1 MKKLLITFSFGQ
13 SLSIGTSS
21 EFENLSPTP
30 QHPGLVLG
38 LDFGNV
44 QLNGRGFRG
53 DAVRVE
59 DFNGFIDLIEADR
72 ETPASGMLNQI
83 IDRYLEDGQE
93 PPAIVHFHAGQGG
106 RSIVELLTSSEDIYA
121 STEDALAVVADGL
134 HFAVELEDG
143 SLAHYINDEGKAV
156 FTRTSAGGTVYFD
169 NLVTQLE
176 LTVQTAVEQ
185 GYEIEP
191 SVVLNWIQGQ
201 SDVNL
206 ARLETFNYEYHLN
219 LLLDKVSAVIAEVVS
234 PDATMVAS
242 ISQFRG
248 TGLRATPIQA
258 LDVINDRD
266 DAHLGIVEY
275 AFQAFEPSVIGA
287 DYTHLSAEG
296 YYRAG
301 RVLGDR
307 IYDVLSGQENRPIL
321 IDRVEQLTTT
331 ELLVTFSGVES
342 GLIDDPSIYR
352 AEAGFSA
359 PQNFGFGL
367 YLPNGTP
374 GRGLPSIT
382 ASELVG
388 TNQVRLTFD
397 QAVEG
402 EFLLYLGRTGENLID
417 PAISPTGGR
426 DFGGSTL
433 RDAFEREAPDPT
445 SQIELDDNAISEY
458 APVQAAP
465 LFAWSVFG
473 SDVSD
478 QLSGT
483 QLADRI
489 VGNAGSDLILAGL
502 GDDIIS
508 GGSGIDTAVFSGN
521 SGNYIITQTALG
533 VFEVAGADGTDT
545 LTTTEFAQF
554 DDGTFRLLPG
564 TGLAVNFE
572 AADPDSYQEALN
584 ALLDFDG
591 NALGGNGAWL
601 FIGKADVNGD
611 GDIDQ
616 ILVNDA
622 IGRLA
627 TVGTADD
634 GLFYFNDNGWAGET
648 RVAGIYID
656 PLVEAG
662 IVERFSPFDSQQRF
676 QNDLSIENINRVLGA
691 DDYDGDGFQ
700 DVYFALTDGTAYLRA
715 IMEADGNIS
724 YANYQSEAE
733 VIDFLEANGFGAE
746 TYGDWFT
753 NGPQSQSDS
762 GKSAKQIAGVWLQ
775 EGTAFAAI
783 PDAIAHS
790 PFETPHFEFFG

>member
-1 MKKLLITFSFGQ
+1 MQKLLITFSFGQ

-21 EFENLSPTP
+21 TFETLSPTS

-44 QLNGRGFRG
+44 QLNGRGFRNEE
-53 DAVRVE
+53 VRVE
-59 DFNGFIDLIEADR
+59 EFNGFIDLIEADR

-83 IDRYLEDGQE
+83 IDRYLEDGRD
-93 PPAIVHFHAGQGG
+93 PPAIVHFHAGHGG
-106 RSIVELLTSSEDIYA
+106 RSIVELLTSAEDIYA
-121 STEDALAVVADGL
+121 STDEALAVVANGS
-134 HFAVELEDG
+134 HFAVEQEDG
-143 SLAHYINDEGKAV
+143 TLAHYINDEGEAA

-176 LTVQTAVEQ
+176 LTVQTALDE
-185 GYEIEP
+185 GFEIEP

-206 ARLETFNYEYHLN
+206 ARLETFNYDYHLN
-219 LLLDKVSAVIAEVVS
+219 LLLNKLSAVIAETVS
-234 PDATMVAS
+234 PDATLVAS
-242 ISQFRG
+242 VSQFRG
-248 TGLRATPIQA
+248 TGLRATSIQA
-258 LDVINDRD
+258 LEVIEARD
-266 DAHLGIVEY
+266 DTHLGLVEY

-307 IYDVLSGQENRPIL
+307 IYDALSGQENQPIL
-321 IDRVEQLTTT
+321 IDQVEQLTTT
-331 ELLVTFSGVES
+331 QLLVTFSGVES
-342 GLIDDPSIYR
+342 GLVDDPSIFR

-397 QAVEG
+397 QAVED

-417 PAISPTGGR
+417 PAISPNLGR

-445 SQIELDDNAISEY
+445 SQVELDDNAISEY
-458 APVQAAP
+458 APIQAAP

-489 VGNAGSDLILAGL
+489 AGNAGSDIILAGL
-502 GDDIIS
+502 GDDIVS

-554 DDGTFRLLPG
+554 DDETLRLLPG
-564 TGLAVNFE
+564 TGVAVDFE
-572 AADPDSYQEALN
+572 AADPDSYQDALN
-584 ALLDFDG
+584 AILDFDG
-591 NALGGNGAWL
+591 NALGGDGAWL
-601 FIGKADVNGD
+601 HIGEADVNGD

-616 ILVNDA
+616 LLVNDA
-622 IGRLA
+622 IGRFA
-627 TVGTADD
+627 TVGTAPD
-634 GLFYFNDNGWAGET
+634 GLVYFNDNSWAGET

-662 IVERFSPFDSQQRF
+662 IVERFSAFDSQQRF
-676 QNDLSIENINRVLGA
+676 QNDLAIENITRVLGA
-691 DDYDGDGFQ
+691 DDYDGDGLQ
-700 DVYFALTDGTAYLRA
+700 DVYFALTDGTAFLRA

-724 YANYQSEAE
+724 YANYQDEQG
-733 VIDFLEANGFGAE
+733 VIDFLTANGFGEE
-746 TYGDWFT
+746 TYGTWF
-753 NGPQSQSDS
+753 GD
-762 GKSAKQIAGVWLQ
+762 
-775 EGTAFAAI
+775 
-783 PDAIAHS
+783 PDAEAASGVVEAAMMAEAMMAEAMPLMAVS
-790 PFETPHFEFFG
+790 PQDMFQAEVFG